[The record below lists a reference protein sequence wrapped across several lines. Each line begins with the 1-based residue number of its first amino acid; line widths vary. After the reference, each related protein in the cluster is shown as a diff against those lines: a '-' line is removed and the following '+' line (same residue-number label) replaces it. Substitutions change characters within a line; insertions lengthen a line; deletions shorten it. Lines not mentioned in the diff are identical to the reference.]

1 MSSGRLNEEINQ
13 GMVKSENGI
22 TPKITEILIENGTYA
37 SRG

>member
-13 GMVKSENGI
+13 GMVKSENGLSA
-22 TPKITEILIENGTYA
+22 KVTEILIENGTYA